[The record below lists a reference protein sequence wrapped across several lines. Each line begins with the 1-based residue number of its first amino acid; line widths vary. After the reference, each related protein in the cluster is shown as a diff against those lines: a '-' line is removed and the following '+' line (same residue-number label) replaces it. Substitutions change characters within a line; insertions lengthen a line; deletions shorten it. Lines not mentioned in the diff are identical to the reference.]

1 MLEKFREYM
10 DQYVKLTQDEWSM
23 VSAKFQSASFSK
35 GDVIS
40 QMGDVHDKIYFINS
54 GLARACTLDG
64 EGKDFT
70 WSIYFNDDNSHM
82 INLFLVDYDSFT
94 NQKPSRLEIEAL
106 EESQFVYIEYEDL
119 ETLSA
124 QSHNMLLFC
133 KKMTDIGYSYLHH
146 RMLDMQS
153 KSATERFE
161 EFTKQTPHLLK
172 KVPQYHI
179 ASYLGITPIHLSRLK
194 REYQI

>member
-10 DQYVKLTQDEWSM
+10 DQHVQLTEEEWHMVASKLHATTFE
-23 VSAKFQSASFSK
+23 K
-35 GDVIS
+35 GDLIS
-40 QMGDVHDKIYFINS
+40 HLEDVHDKIYFINS

-70 WSIYFNDDNSHM
+70 WSIYFHDNNSHM
-82 INLFLVDYDSFT
+82 VNLFLVDYDSFT
-94 NQKPSRLEIEAL
+94 NKKPSRLEIEAL
-106 EESQFVYIEYEDL
+106 EESHFVYLTYEDL
-119 ETLSA
+119 ESLSEES
-124 QSHNMLLFC
+124 QNMLLFC

-146 RMLDMQS
+146 RMLDLQS

-161 EFTKQTPHLLK
+161 DFMQQTPHLFD

-194 REYQI
+194 REYQV